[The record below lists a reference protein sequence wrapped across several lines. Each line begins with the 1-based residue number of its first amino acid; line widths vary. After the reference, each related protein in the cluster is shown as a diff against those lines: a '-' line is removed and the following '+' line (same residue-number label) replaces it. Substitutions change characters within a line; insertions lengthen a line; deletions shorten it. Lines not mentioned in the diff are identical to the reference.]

1 MDHRALKSLHCALID
16 ARQGYEKAAD
26 ETEDPELATLFGEMI
41 ALHSHAHR
49 DVHEG
54 LLAAGETPDDSGSFM
69 GTVHRTVIGVRS
81 AITGIDKSSLD
92 SFASGEERLAEKYA
106 DAIEDQ
112 NDPKLAETLRRH
124 ESALLDMVDRMK
136 RIADSAEAH
145 ARA

>member
-49 DVHEG
+49 DVHEA
-54 LLAAGETPDDSGSFM
+54 LLEAGETPDDLGSFM

-81 AITGIDKSSLD
+81 AVVGIDRSSLD
-92 SFASGEERLAEKYA
+92 SFAGGEERIAAKYA

-112 NDPKLAETLRRH
+112 REPKIASMLRRH
-124 ESALLDMVDRMK
+124 ETTLLDMIDRMK
-136 RIADSAEAH
+136 REA
-145 ARA
+145 RQGETV